1 MESQERY
8 GWGASER
15 DDHRAGEFSG
25 NGGDSS
31 TTEPGNEQGVG
42 KGVICPDCGG
52 EFKNL
57 GAHKRFCKGS
67 SELEID
73 DYLGKSLSFVLESIR
88 QTVKPYSHTIETK
101 VTDENGKY
109 TMLDINIRIPLRR

>member
-8 GWGASER
+8 GWRESER

-25 NGGDSS
+25 NGSDPL
-31 TTEPGNEQGVG
+31 TAEPGHEQGARESV
-42 KGVICPDCGG
+42 VCPDCGG

-73 DYLGKSLSFVLESIR
+73 DYMGKSLSFLIESIR
-88 QTVKPYSHTIETK
+88 QVLRSVKYRLTTE
-101 VTDENGKY
+101 VVDENGEYESLELK
-109 TMLDINIRIPLRR
+109 IRIPIRR